1 MCFIRRGGVNVL
13 ASWVLRKTSKY
24 CAVRHRAS
32 IRNFLRVSRE
42 FEITRCSAFFLFFR
56 RQLDF
61 FRRKLVFFL
70 EDNSDNRDNG
80 KNGRNGICHE
90 VTYN

>member
-1 MCFIRRGGVNVL
+1 MCFVRCGGVNVL

-42 FEITRCSAFFLFFR
+42 FEITRCCAFF
-56 RQLDF
+56 
-61 FRRKLVFFL
+61 VFSDDNLYFL
-70 EDNSDNRDNG
+70 EDNRDNSDNG
-80 KNGRNGICHE
+80 KNGCNGICHE